1 MHRLDDLKMIKI
13 SRGDPYKI
21 LQMCSQTMFN
31 EEIVKFDN
39 VDDESDQPL
48 NLKEDIYPVI
58 ESYTKKG

>member
-1 MHRLDDLKMIKI
+1 
-13 SRGDPYKI
+13 
-21 LQMCSQTMFN
+21 MCSQTMFN